1 LAAATTRKTTFQPLA
16 GFATTAAFAE
26 ETMQANIDTPRQG
39 SNRWWIVLGL
49 AIIVVALAA
58 VFFTIPQDI
67 ASIKRPFRSFSF
79 PSTSMEPTLRL
90 GEYAFA
96 DMRAYNDAPPARGD
110 IVVFTL
116 PRDPATTY
124 VKRVVGLPGDQVQ
137 MKNGIVYING
147 QAVPAADAGTYK
159 LAANGE
165 PEKSGRLKRE
175 TLPNGVSY
183 TILDLVDNGFLDNT
197 APYPVPVD
205 HYFML
210 GDNRDNSS
218 DSRVLA
224 QVGYIPRANV
234 IGRIGMIF
242 WSPDLSRIG
251 TMPK

>member
-1 LAAATTRKTTFQPLA
+1 MPMNVA
-16 GFATTAAFAE
+16 
-26 ETMQANIDTPRQG
+26 TPRQG
-39 SNRWWIVLGL
+39 SNRWWILSGL

-58 VFFTIPQDI
+58 VFFTVPHDV

-96 DMRAYNDAPPARGD
+96 DMRAYVDAPPARGD

-124 VKRVVGLPGDQVQ
+124 VKRVVGLPGERVQ
-137 MKNGIVYING
+137 MKNGIVYINDE
-147 QAVPAADAGTYK
+147 AVPTADAGTYK
-159 LAANGE
+159 LAAQGE
-165 PEKSGRLKRE
+165 PEKPGRLKRE

-183 TILDLVDNGFLDNT
+183 TILDLTDNSFLDNT
-197 APYPVPVD
+197 PVYPVPKGQ
-205 HYFML
+205 YFML

-218 DSRVLA
+218 DSRVLN

-234 IGRIGMIF
+234 IGQIGMIF

>member
-1 LAAATTRKTTFQPLA
+1 VNVA
-16 GFATTAAFAE
+16 
-26 ETMQANIDTPRQG
+26 TPRQG
-39 SNRWWIVLGL
+39 SNRWWILSGL
-49 AIIVVALAA
+49 AIIVIALAA
-58 VFFTIPQDI
+58 VFFTVPHDV
-67 ASIKRPFRSFSF
+67 AGIKRPFRSFSF

-96 DMRAYNDAPPARGD
+96 DMRVYNDAPPTRGD

-124 VKRVVGLPGDQVQ
+124 VKRVIVLPGEQVQ
-137 MKNGIVYING
+137 MQNGIVYING

-159 LAANGE
+159 LSATGE

-197 APYPVPVD
+197 SVYPVPAD

-218 DSRVLA
+218 DSRVLN

>member
-1 LAAATTRKTTFQPLA
+1 MPMNVA
-16 GFATTAAFAE
+16 
-26 ETMQANIDTPRQG
+26 TPRQG
-39 SNRWWIVLGL
+39 SNRWWILLGL

-58 VFFTIPQDI
+58 VFFTVPRDI

-90 GEYAFA
+90 GERAFA
-96 DMRAYNDAPPARGD
+96 NMRAYNDQPPARGD

-124 VKRVVGLPGDQVQ
+124 VKRVIGLPGEQIQLKSGV
-137 MKNGIVYING
+137 VYING
-147 QAVPAADAGTYK
+147 QAVPTVDAGTYK
-159 LAANGE
+159 IVTEGE

-175 TLPNGVSY
+175 TLSNGVSY
-183 TILDLVDNGFLDNT
+183 TILDLVDNGFYDNT
-197 APYPVPVD
+197 AVYQVPPGN
-205 HYFML
+205 YFML

-218 DSRVLA
+218 DSRVIGA
-224 QVGYIPRANV
+224 MGYIPRANV

-242 WSPDLSRIG
+242 WSSDLSRIG

>member
-1 LAAATTRKTTFQPLA
+1 
-16 GFATTAAFAE
+16 
-26 ETMQANIDTPRQG
+26 MQANIDTPRQG
-39 SNRWWIVLGL
+39 SNRWWILVGL
-49 AIIVVALAA
+49 VIIVAALTA
-58 VFFTIPQDI
+58 VFFTVPHDV
-67 ASIKRPFRSFSF
+67 AGIKRPFRSFSF

-96 DMRAYNDAPPARGD
+96 DMRAYVDAPPARGD

-124 VKRVVGLPGDQVQ
+124 VKRVVGLPGEQLQ

-147 QAVPAADAGTYK
+147 QAVPTADAGTYK
-159 LAANGE
+159 PAARGE
-165 PEKSGRLKRE
+165 EEKSARLKRE
-175 TLPNGVSY
+175 TLPNGLSY
-183 TILDLVDNGFLDNT
+183 TILDMVDDGFLDNT
-197 APYPVPVD
+197 AVYPVPAD

-218 DSRVLA
+218 DSRVLT